1 MNEGE
6 SNLIIRPPRPV
17 LFVGIAIAFSLLG
30 DQAMYAILPI
40 YFNEI
45 GLLPIQVG
53 LILSINRWI
62 RLLTNHIAERTI
74 VRHNMTILLT
84 AALLLG
90 SLITLTYATYSL
102 FAVLLIA
109 RMLWGLCWS
118 FLRQIGMMTAVHNAP
133 EKNIAQV
140 MGYYH
145 GLVRLGSVSGLLFGG
160 ILFDLIGFDSA
171 FLILGIVSITG
182 IPLGSVSQKGLKQ
195 QKRSSYSDSE
205 HDGSSHIRG
214 LLVCGFVLGC
224 VGSGLIMATL
234 GAILKHSV
242 GSSISIGAVLIGVA
256 TLTGLLLGG
265 RWILESLCAPL
276 FGALYDR
283 IGRYLATFIFFII
296 GTISL
301 FACGAVSNILVLL
314 FLILIFFLSGTSLTA
329 GIAAEAA
336 RRGPKT
342 IALYASAMD
351 LGAAVGPIISWTII
365 EFVFSPDI
373 IFTIGGAFYLIATII
388 SWFSLQNKGAYY

>member
-1 MNEGE
+1 
-6 SNLIIRPPRPV
+6 
-17 LFVGIAIAFSLLG
+17 
-30 DQAMYAILPI
+30 MYAILPI
-40 YFNEI
+40 YFSEI

-62 RLLTNHIAERTI
+62 RLLTNHIAERAI
-74 VRHNMTILLT
+74 VRYNMTILLT

-90 SLITLTYATYSL
+90 SVITLAYATFSL
-102 FAVLLIA
+102 FSILLIA

-118 FLRQIGMMTAVHNAP
+118 FLRQIGMMTAVNHAP

-145 GLVRLGSVSGLLFGG
+145 GLARIGSVSGLLFGG
-160 ILFDLIGFDSA
+160 VLFDLIGFDFA

-182 IPLGSVSQKGLKQ
+182 IPLGSVSQKGAKQ
-195 QKRSSYSDSE
+195 QTRSSYSDKE
-205 HDGSSHIRG
+205 HDGSDHIRG
-214 LLVCGFVLGC
+214 LLICGFVLGC
-224 VGSGLIMATL
+224 VGSGLIMASL

-242 GSSISIGAVLIGVA
+242 GASVTIGALVIGVA
-256 TLTGLLLGG
+256 TLNGLLLGG

-276 FGALYDR
+276 LGALNDR

-301 FACGAVSNILVLL
+301 FALGAVSNILVLL
-314 FLILIFFLSGTSLTA
+314 FLILIFFISGTSLAT
-329 GIAAEAA
+329 GIAAEVG

-342 IALYASAMD
+342 IALYASAWD
-351 LGAAVGPIISWTII
+351 LGSAVGPIISWSIL

-373 IFTIGGAFYLIATII
+373 VFTIGGAFYLIATVT
-388 SWFSLQNKGAYY
+388 SWLSLQKRGEYY